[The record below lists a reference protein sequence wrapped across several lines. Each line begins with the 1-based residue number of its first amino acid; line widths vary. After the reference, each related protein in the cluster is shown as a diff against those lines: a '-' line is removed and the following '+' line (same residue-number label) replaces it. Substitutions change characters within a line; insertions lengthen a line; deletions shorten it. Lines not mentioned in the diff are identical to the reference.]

1 MPWKLIASAGLFV
14 GGILA
19 SFVLGISGIVTEGD
33 TYVQNSGS
41 GSVFVQSPADGV
53 TCPTGWANT
62 SAFDEHTV
70 QLSCSQDE
78 WIVFLNPD
86 GTFGYAWDGESPD
99 FILTASAVPG
109 WE

>member
-1 MPWKLIASAGLFV
+1 MPWKLIASAGIFV

-41 GSVFVQSPADGV
+41 GSVIVQSPADGV

-70 QLSCSQDE
+70 QLSCSRGD
-78 WIVFLNPD
+78 WIYFLNPD
-86 GTFGYAWDGESPD
+86 GSEAYAWDGESPE
-99 FILTASAVPG
+99 FVYEPSLVPG